1 MPITKRD
8 LVDDL
13 PEHKATIEHLI
24 SSNGRFAR
32 LLDDYHQLDDE
43 VHRMVN
49 EHDNP
54 GDDTVEK
61 KKRELV
67 HTKDA
72 LYAMV
77 LDYERTQS

>member
-13 PEHKATIEHLI
+13 PEHKDTIDHLTRT
-24 SSNGRFAR
+24 NGHFAR
-32 LLDDYHQLDDE
+32 LLDDYHQLDEE
-43 VHRMVN
+43 VHSMVSAHN
-49 EHDNP
+49 NP
-54 GDDTVEK
+54 DDDVVET

-67 HTKDA
+67 HTKDE

-77 LDYERTQS
+77 LDYERSQT